1 MELSKEE
8 MKRACE
14 VAVLEAEKRK
24 SRLLPAR
31 PAGLKAEEGFVCELV
46 FLGVDGDILGC
57 KVLMQWTY
65 WTVSRTTGRAY
76 RAVRVQ
82 LRCMTRES
90 GRVLQFAG
98 LHEPRYEGASDR
110 CLLCPGG
117 FGDQVV
123 IKADTSLH
131 EFYG

>member
-31 PAGLKAEEGFVCELV
+31 PAGLKVEEGFVCELV
-46 FLGVDGDILGC
+46 FLGVDGNVLGC
-57 KVLMQWTY
+57 KLLMQWTY

-76 RAVRVQ
+76 RAVHVQ
-82 LRCMTRES
+82 LRCRTSDS

-98 LHEPRYEGASDR
+98 LHTPVYDGDSDR
-110 CLLCPGG
+110 CLHCPAG

-131 EFYG
+131 EF